1 MGIPMELKWW
11 EKDVVKGVQE
21 WLKNTELLTLELGWI
36 HLITGLLKSERRK
49 QKRARGKDVSTE
61 TGSGGCIHNE
71 RDTFI
76 IKETHI
82 NGI

>member
-1 MGIPMELKWW
+1 MGFLMEGKWW
-11 EKDVVKGVQE
+11 EKDVVEGVQE

-49 QKRARGKDVSTE
+49 QKRAREKAVSTE
-61 TGSGGCIHNE
+61 TESRRCIHNK
-71 RDTFI
+71 RDAFI